1 MEVQPVEITKKMKKP
16 KKESKPIPILQLTNT
31 SKKKKIK
38 KIETP
43 AMKKNVSVSQKNNS
57 LIQLANML
65 KLSASNQNSSS
76 SSDKLKK
83 FLR

>member
-1 MEVQPVEITKKMKKP
+1 M
-16 KKESKPIPILQLTNT
+16 
-31 SKKKKIK
+31 K
-38 KIETP
+38 KIENP
-43 AMKKNVSVSQKNNS
+43 AMKKNVSTSQKSNH

-65 KLSASNQNSSS
+65 KMSASNQNSNS